1 MAADRES
8 GPHSL
13 MLYRLL
19 TLSLLTGKR
28 LGQRLKYA
36 YMRSQ
41 GHESQTMS
49 PREDDTWRRIM
60 APAFPLLKFAASLGF
75 PGFAVEMRTESD
87 SGIQAYY
94 DIFGSK
100 AMPSG
105 LIKLDMAPSNPLVKD
120 LYTESGRA
128 QLEAYVATSS
138 GTRAP
143 FSVISRLEVIGLA
156 HT

>member
-1 MAADRES
+1 
-8 GPHSL
+8 
-13 MLYRLL
+13 
-19 TLSLLTGKR
+19 
-28 LGQRLKYA
+28 
-36 YMRSQ
+36 MRSQ
-41 GHESQTMS
+41 GHDTQTMS

-94 DIFGSK
+94 DIYGSK

-128 QLEAYVATSS
+128 ALEAYAFL
-138 GTRAP
+138 P
-143 FSVISRLEVIGLA
+143 ISRTCAASRA
-156 HT
+156 HASSHVP